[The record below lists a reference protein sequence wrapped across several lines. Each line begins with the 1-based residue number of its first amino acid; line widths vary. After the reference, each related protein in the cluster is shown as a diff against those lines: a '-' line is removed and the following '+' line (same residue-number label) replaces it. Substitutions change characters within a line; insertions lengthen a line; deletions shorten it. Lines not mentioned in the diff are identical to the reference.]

1 MSQVKIR
8 VFCNAGMSTSM
19 LVAKMREAVSK
30 RGLDVNI
37 EAYPFGEFDER
48 AKEADAVLLGPQ
60 IGYEKGNAV
69 KKLASTNIPVDVIPM
84 VDYGMMNGEK
94 VLDFALNL
102 KK

>member
-1 MSQVKIR
+1 MLVTKIR
-8 VFCNAGMSTSM
+8 
-19 LVAKMREAVSK
+19 EAAAK
-30 RGLDVNI
+30 RGLDVDI
-37 EAYPFGEFDER
+37 EAHPFGEFDYK
-48 AKEADAVLLGPQ
+48 AKEADVVLLGPQ

-69 KKLASTNIPVDVIPM
+69 KKLASTNIPLDVIPM

>member
-1 MSQVKIR
+1 MKVR

-19 LVAKMREAVSK
+19 LVKKIREVAVK
-30 RGLDVNI
+30 KGVELDI
-37 EAYPFGEFDER
+37 EAYPYPEFDTYSDGAE
-48 AKEADAVLLGPQ
+48 VILLGPQ
-60 IGYEKGNAV
+60 IGYELENV
-69 KKLASTNIPVDVIPM
+69 KKKLGAKNIPVGVIPM